1 MKSKSGPS
9 GLTKKIYVNNKT
21 LMSPIIENLFENIT
35 IEQCNPEP
43 YKTRSVSLPKSFF
56 SSRPKPRVSLS
67 EFARCFPSAAEHDA
81 AKLLSVV
88 TSNAKDVSPKTA
100 NAAI

>member
-1 MKSKSGPS
+1 M
-9 GLTKKIYVNNKT
+9 YVNNKT
-21 LMSPIIENLFENIT
+21 LMSQSNCQQTMSPIIENLFENIT

-67 EFARCFPSAAEHDA
+67 EFVPYFPSAAEHDA
-81 AKLLSVV
+81 AKILSVV
-88 TSNAKDVSPKTA
+88 TSNAKDVSPTKT
-100 NAAI
+100 NATI